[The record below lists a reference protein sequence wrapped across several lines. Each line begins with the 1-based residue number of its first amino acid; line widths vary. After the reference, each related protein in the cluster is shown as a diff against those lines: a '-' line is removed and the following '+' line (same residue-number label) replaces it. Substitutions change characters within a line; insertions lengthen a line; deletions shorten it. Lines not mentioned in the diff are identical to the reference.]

1 MIKTFYKLI
10 LTCVL
15 VSFLVSSCSTEDLKN
30 ENNENSIRVNQAE
43 EYFNKNEVKIKDNI
57 YFSGT
62 PDWKNA
68 SFKNDTILVSLTSDS
83 SSSVM
88 DINNW
93 DKPLYFN
100 SYVLIKKKD
109 DNSFDYSLKVE
120 FSSDAMSLHINR
132 YHLYNV
138 ENTLTSDNGR
148 KPIKNK
154 KNTLTNKSK
163 GCILWGTYAT
173 DRETGAERLVNT
185 WWECDGDS
193 GGGNNEQVPPDGGG
207 EGGQVETTQAIEDYI
222 DDTELDACT
231 KDILNKLKNLG
242 NGDIAEMLKR
252 FSNDGSIY
260 ATKMS
265 TGEVEKKDPNVW
277 AQTKINKE
285 TGIVTMVF
293 NADYINGKDNANP
306 PTDLSVA
313 TTMAHE
319 IIHAYLLSILQENN
333 TLGASVIYDFPT
345 IYEAYVQYQITKDPS
360 ILPDEH
366 HRLMSEKY
374 VNAIASTIQEFH
386 TGQQVT
392 SGFPHQVYL
401 DMAWGGL
408 DKTKIF
414 NENYPNDPNHK
425 NYKDRERIMARI
437 NTEKLGSVYGIN
449 TPLGTPCKK

>member
-1 MIKTFYKLI
+1 M
-10 LTCVL
+10 
-15 VSFLVSSCSTEDLKN
+15 
-30 ENNENSIRVNQAE
+30 
-43 EYFNKNEVKIKDNI
+43 
-57 YFSGT
+57 
-62 PDWKNA
+62 
-68 SFKNDTILVSLTSDS
+68 SLTSDS

>member
-1 MIKTFYKLI
+1 MKT
-10 LTCVL
+10 
-15 VSFLVSSCSTEDLKN
+15 
-30 ENNENSIRVNQAE
+30 NENSIRVNQVE

-68 SFKNDTILVSLTSDS
+68 SFKNDTIRVSITSDNPL
-83 SSSVM
+83 SVK

-93 DKPLYFN
+93 DKPLYYN
-100 SYVLIKKKD
+100 SYILIKKKD

-173 DRETGAERLVNT
+173 DRETGVERLVNT

-252 FSNDGSIY
+252 FSPDGSIY
-260 ATKMS
+260 GTKMS
-265 TGEVEKKDPNVW
+265 TGQVINNNPNVL
-277 AQTKINKE
+277 AQTKMDKNTGVIN
-285 TGIVTMVF
+285 MVF
-293 NADYINGKDNANP
+293 SQDYIYGKGNPNP

-319 IIHAYLLSILQENN
+319 IIHAYLISLLNEENKTVN
-333 TLGASVIYDFPT
+333 DDFPT
-345 IYEAYVQYQITKDPS
+345 VYEAYVKQESTKDPNV
-360 ILPDEH
+360 LPDAH
-366 HRLMSEKY
+366 HELIANKY
-374 VNAIASTIQEFH
+374 VYAIAATIQEFH
-386 TGQQVT
+386 TGQSVPAD
-392 SGFPHQVYL
+392 FPHQIYL

-408 DKTKIF
+408 TETEAFNKI
-414 NENYPNDPNHK
+414 YPKDLNDK
-425 NYKDRERIMARI
+425 NYRDRERIFARI
-437 NTEKLGSVYGIN
+437 NTEKFGSVYGIN